1 MKIIYWP
8 ANDTLYFYKDTHS
21 EVICLAWQH
30 SEELIH
36 RPIQIQ
42 LFWSLV
48 IESTLKAQSKMESVF
63 CYRLLC
69 DTLLLSHRCYLKWQN
84 HMRWLMKEKAQS
96 RDRTKQN
103 NLKWVDTRPSSKD
116 RSPELNV
123 SNIAKLSEI
132 MQNTMLFMIKSGQLV
147 CFITK

>member
-1 MKIIYWP
+1 
-8 ANDTLYFYKDTHS
+8 
-21 EVICLAWQH
+21 
-30 SEELIH
+30 
-36 RPIQIQ
+36 
-42 LFWSLV
+42 
-48 IESTLKAQSKMESVF
+48 
-63 CYRLLC
+63 
-69 DTLLLSHRCYLKWQN
+69 
-84 HMRWLMKEKAQS
+84 MKEKAQS